1 MNRVFMPGQNA
12 DRKHIESDTAMQ
24 IIDQSETS
32 DRLPMPRLIEALRA
46 MFQEGCEVPLRHTH
60 TIDNGDP
67 DSNGTLLIM
76 PAWQRGKKLGIKTVG
91 IYPGNGA
98 RGLPGLHSTYLLFD
112 ALTGVPLAML
122 DGDTITSRRTAAAS
136 ALAAQYLSR
145 PDASTLLLVGTG
157 RVAQVI
163 AQAYAAIRPIQRILV
178 WNIREESARRLVAQL
193 GRQGYDAQY
202 APDLEPAVAQADIVS
217 CATLSTTPLI
227 AGKWLRP
234 GTHLDLI
241 GSFKPTMR
249 ETDDDCFVG
258 TSVFVDTEEAL
269 AKAGDL
275 LEPMKAGVFR
285 KESVRA
291 QLAQLCRGQHA
302 GRQSAQEI
310 TVFKGVGN
318 ALEDLAAACLAVEPD
333 GA

>member
-1 MNRVFMPGQNA
+1 
-12 DRKHIESDTAMQ
+12 MQ
-24 IIDQSETS
+24 IIDKTETS
-32 DRLPMPRLIEALRA
+32 NRLPMDRLIEALRA
-46 MFQEGCEVPLRHTH
+46 MFREGCEVPLRHTH
-60 TIDNGDP
+60 TIDNGRPGAD
-67 DSNGTLLIM
+67 GTLLIM

-112 ALTGVPLAML
+112 AETGVPLAML
-122 DGDTITSRRTAAAS
+122 DGDAITSRRTAAAS

-145 PDASTLLLVGTG
+145 PDSSTLLVVGTG
-157 RVAQVI
+157 RVAAAI
-163 AQAYAAIRPIQRILV
+163 PQAYGVVRPIERILV
-178 WNIREESARRLVAQL
+178 WNIRRESAERLVEQL
-193 GRQGYDAQY
+193 RREGHDARH
-202 APDLEPAVAQADIVS
+202 APDLESAVAQADIVS
-217 CATLSTTPLI
+217 CATLSTVPLI

-241 GSFKPTMR
+241 GGFTPAMR
-249 ETDDDCFVG
+249 ESDNDCHAG

-275 LEPMKAGVFR
+275 LEPMKAGVLR
-285 KESVRA
+285 REDVRA

-310 TVFKGVGN
+310 TVFKAVGN
-318 ALEDLAAACLAVEPD
+318 ALEDLAAACLAVE
-333 GA
+333 AAS